1 MQAMP
6 VPKRCL
12 YCEDVGEWPQQS
24 VGLAY
29 ADIRSWSPSQWTDR
43 PELARALM
51 AHGSS
56 DLIAASVAS
65 TLADSV
71 SDDSSTLDELRT
83 FLNSSEA
90 AGVPQDDATD
100 ETDSEKSEGGTNN
113 DLFRIPFP
121 QDARSGAPADP
132 FRIANANADE
142 KVKES
147 DSGAKS
153 RFTADDVLEG
163 LRDSSEAI
171 EPRTIRQSS
180 PATKA
185 DASSTRSSATPGQT
199 VAQQS
204 QEMEERIFGKS
215 PATTSQAA
223 PQTIL
228 KPAAKATESE
238 SMFEEVTTQL
248 ENRAQEALN
257 RAQDSLSEK
266 PGGATKSSAQ
276 PSVGY
281 IRDKAA
287 ESVPESAKSL
297 LNGAASE
304 VDKTATTPLIDF
316 DPFLE

>member
-1 MQAMP
+1 MSKAKPFLFGTALGASAMFFALQYHVVHSHDGFQV
-6 VPKRCL
+6 VPRT
-12 YCEDVGEWPQQS
+12 PQQS

-180 PATKA
+180 DQHP
-185 DASSTRSSATPGQT
+185 
-199 VAQQS
+199 
-204 QEMEERIFGKS
+204 
-215 PATTSQAA
+215 
-223 PQTIL
+223 
-228 KPAAKATESE
+228 
-238 SMFEEVTTQL
+238 
-248 ENRAQEALN
+248 
-257 RAQDSLSEK
+257 
-266 PGGATKSSAQ
+266 
-276 PSVGY
+276 
-281 IRDKAA
+281 
-287 ESVPESAKSL
+287 
-297 LNGAASE
+297 
-304 VDKTATTPLIDF
+304 
-316 DPFLE
+316 